1 MANKVKPQDFI
12 DINAIIR
19 NYRKKWYWFVISVV
33 MFGLLGYVYVKTHNT
48 EYSVHAN
55 VLIDDDNSNPLL
67 SSMDLGGL
75 FGTSA
80 RVDDEVFIVSSHSL
94 LRDIV
99 KQLNLNECHIVKKGL
114 LEKEFA
120 YPDYPLGI
128 SNSAAFADTLTAS
141 LMFKISVDAD
151 CKAKVKFYVKGD
163 KIETY
168 DDVAIPGEVSTPYGK
183 FELLPTATYPKGEE
197 LNTIIYLS
205 GYDAQAEQLAK
216 DIEIELVNRKS
227 NVITM
232 AMQTENVAYGKNI
245 LDAIVKQYNLR
256 GLDDKSAQG
265 EKTLLFIDERIR
277 LLASD
282 LDDAES
288 AIQAYK
294 QANGIIDVQ
303 AEAVYQTTRRSEL
316 DKRLLQAES
325 EAEVLKLATDFVN
338 NPENAYSLIPLT
350 VTNEGLI
357 KSISTYNGLLLKR
370 IELQSNAKGNNA
382 VLRSLEEQ
390 IDAMRGNVATSI
402 RKAYDNAMV
411 PVRELRAEMA
421 KTSGQLGK
429 VPTQEREFIN
439 MKRQQEV
446 KQALY
451 LFLLQRREETAMM
464 IANTKPKA
472 IIVDEAYAL
481 NDPISM
487 KPKLV
492 LAMFLFLGFLVPLIL
507 LYIKDKL
514 RTKFD
519 TRQEV
524 ERIVD
529 MPVLGEIC
537 TDKSGTKVVVGSN
550 DTSSSAE
557 LFRLLRTN
565 LLFVLN
571 DTRDKVVLMTST
583 NSGEGKSYI
592 SINLAMSLSL
602 LGKKVLLMGM
612 DIRKPKL
619 AEYLGLSARYG
630 ITQYLS
636 SDNISIDDM
645 IIRDKQYG
653 NLDIMLSGPIPPN
666 PAELLALTKVDALFA
681 ELRERYDYI
690 IVDTAPVGLV
700 SDTFTLDRISDAT
713 IYVCRANYTS
723 KADLAFANS
732 IYDQHRLRK
741 LSLVVNG
748 AAMKKN
754 YGYSHN

>member
-1 MANKVKPQDFI
+1 M
-12 DINAIIR
+12 
-19 NYRKKWYWFVISVV
+19 
-33 MFGLLGYVYVKTHNT
+33 
-48 EYSVHAN
+48 
-55 VLIDDDNSNPLL
+55 
-67 SSMDLGGL
+67 
-75 FGTSA
+75 
-80 RVDDEVFIVSSHSL
+80 
-94 LRDIV
+94 
-99 KQLNLNECHIVKKGL
+99 

-464 IANTKPKA
+464 IANT
-472 IIVDEAYAL
+472 
-481 NDPISM
+481 
-487 KPKLV
+487 
-492 LAMFLFLGFLVPLIL
+492 
-507 LYIKDKL
+507 
-514 RTKFD
+514 
-519 TRQEV
+519 
-524 ERIVD
+524 
-529 MPVLGEIC
+529 
-537 TDKSGTKVVVGSN
+537 
-550 DTSSSAE
+550 
-557 LFRLLRTN
+557 
-565 LLFVLN
+565 
-571 DTRDKVVLMTST
+571 
-583 NSGEGKSYI
+583 
-592 SINLAMSLSL
+592 
-602 LGKKVLLMGM
+602 
-612 DIRKPKL
+612 
-619 AEYLGLSARYG
+619 
-630 ITQYLS
+630 
-636 SDNISIDDM
+636 
-645 IIRDKQYG
+645 
-653 NLDIMLSGPIPPN
+653 
-666 PAELLALTKVDALFA
+666 
-681 ELRERYDYI
+681 
-690 IVDTAPVGLV
+690 
-700 SDTFTLDRISDAT
+700 
-713 IYVCRANYTS
+713 
-723 KADLAFANS
+723 
-732 IYDQHRLRK
+732 
-741 LSLVVNG
+741 
-748 AAMKKN
+748 
-754 YGYSHN
+754 